1 MSDRRQQPAPKF
13 AFEHWMAIVAN
24 DDCPARGRLRL
35 TDICATPDNN
45 YAFDVI
51 AGTRRVLSFRF
62 DTLVGAV
69 DAAKN
74 MKTLLPRIEAVR
86 WKRPS
91 P

>member
-24 DDCPARGRLRL
+24 DDRPARGQLRL
-35 TDICATPDNN
+35 TDICITPDNN

-62 DTLVGAV
+62 DTLLAAA
-69 DAAKN
+69 DAAKD
-74 MKTLLPRIEAVR
+74 MSMMLPRIEAVR
-86 WKRPS
+86 WKRP
-91 P
+91 